1 MRLRPRCRHR
11 RHDRSLVQAIRGPVS
26 LYALEGL
33 PGVAGLER
41 LGVAHVSVG
50 SGPYQAC
57 LALLEEIAQ
66 SLFRD
71 GSFAPMLKRQLT
83 YAEVQKLVGGQTA

>member
-1 MRLRPRCRHR
+1 
-11 RHDRSLVQAIRGPVS
+11 
-26 LYALEGL
+26 
-33 PGVAGLER
+33 
-41 LGVAHVSVG
+41 VAHVSVG